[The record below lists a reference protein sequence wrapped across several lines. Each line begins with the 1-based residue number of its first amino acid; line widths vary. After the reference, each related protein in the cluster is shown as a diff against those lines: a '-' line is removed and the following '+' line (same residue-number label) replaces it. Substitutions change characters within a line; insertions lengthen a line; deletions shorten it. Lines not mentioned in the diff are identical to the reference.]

1 MMKAQWQWIISG
13 VVILIAGIFVLVN
26 PTLVVKIAVL
36 SFGVYT
42 LIEGIYSLILSWAVR
57 KATGIFRANIVRTLI
72 STGIGILVIWAAASA
87 SGAQVA
93 SWAVYLIAIWLLLS
107 GLSELIELF
116 VLRRMG
122 YESFGVVTGAVI
134 SIILSVVMFLF
145 PVLVNN
151 AVVTVIGVGMVLVSV
166 FLILWGIKMLSF
178 EKKVFEKS
186 HQESETD
193 WEEL

>member
-1 MMKAQWQWIISG
+1 MRVFGAEAWNFDAIPMG
-13 VVILIAGIFVLVN
+13 LRVIMAL
-26 PTLVVKIAVL
+26 
-36 SFGVYT
+36 
-42 LIEGIYSLILSWAVR
+42 
-57 KATGIFRANIVRTLI
+57 
-72 STGIGILVIWAAASA
+72 
-87 SGAQVA
+87 
-93 SWAVYLIAIWLLLS
+93 
-107 GLSELIELF
+107 
-116 VLRRMG
+116 
-122 YESFGVVTGAVI
+122 VI